1 MAVTMPVTII
11 TMPRT
16 QKRPV
21 QEVKSTCG
29 KGTRVRHSPES
40 HSKAARRQG
49 EVRSVCGKYGMGLG
63 GLCVLYVGMSVC
75 ACTYVS
81 GVCSL
86 CI

>member
-29 KGTRVRHSPES
+29 KGARVRHSPES

-49 EVRSVCGKYGMGLG
+49 EVGSVCGKYG
-63 GLCVLYVGMSVC
+63 VGVSVC
-75 ACTYVS
+75 VVCEYVC
-81 GVCSL
+81 VCMHICKWCL
-86 CI
+86 